1 MCIGGT
7 SIVFQL
13 VLLNCCHAYPVREI
27 PGWLKTV
34 QGCISCGMGCANKPR
49 ENEVQPYPGGNGHL
63 DKHVLE
69 TENQNVH
76 STQFQY
82 EDPKTEPLPIR
93 KNSATH
99 PKMITK
105 DININ
110 QDEAKLRLEW
120 KKLAGYLDRLFVFI
134 FATIHLFMILFIFV
148 VVPSMYAWKG

>member
-1 MCIGGT
+1 
-7 SIVFQL
+7 
-13 VLLNCCHAYPVREI
+13 
-27 PGWLKTV
+27 
-34 QGCISCGMGCANKPR
+34 MGCANKPR

-110 QDEAKLRLEW
+110 QDEEKLRLEW
-120 KKLAGYLDRLFVFI
+120 KKLAGYLDWLFVFI